1 MTGNY
6 RTGVPGAAH
15 GLTMIIDSGM
25 PLVAFDD
32 LIDSHGQ
39 LIDLVKF
46 GWGTALVTRD
56 IETKAARCRAAG
68 IGCYF
73 GGTLFEHAVWTGQV
87 EEYLQLAQDVGVT
100 HLEVSNGTIPL
111 SHDEKAD
118 YVFKLAARHQVIAE
132 VGFKDQARSE
142 SLTAQDWV
150 DAVTLDM
157 SAGAAL
163 VTLETRESGRCGIAR
178 DDGTLRRD
186 VLDAL
191 LSRVDPK
198 ALLFEAP
205 TKALQCELIAEVGPA
220 VNLGNVAHTDVVG
233 VETLRLGLR
242 SDTLLTLHPHGPA
255 ANVHRLPGPDRTN
268 AVDSAESAA

>member
-1 MTGNY
+1 VANGY

-56 IETKAARCRAAG
+56 ISTKVARCRAAG

-73 GGTLFEHAVWTGQV
+73 GGTLFEHAVWTGQIDA
-87 EEYLQLAQDVGVT
+87 YLDLAKDIGVT

-111 SHDEKAD
+111 SHAQKAE
-118 YVFKLAARHQVIAE
+118 YVFQLAAHHQVIAE

-142 SLTAQDWV
+142 SLSAQDWA
-150 DAVTLDM
+150 DAVALDM

-178 DDGTLRRD
+178 SDGSMRRD

-191 LSRVDPK
+191 LQQVDPT

-205 TKALQCELIAEVGPA
+205 TKALQCELIEAVGPS
-220 VNLGNVAHTDVVG
+220 VNLGNVAHADVVG

-242 SDTLLTLHPHGPA
+242 SDTLLSLHPGGGILHLAGSERP
-255 ANVHRLPGPDRTN
+255 VN
-268 AVDSAESAA
+268 AAESAA